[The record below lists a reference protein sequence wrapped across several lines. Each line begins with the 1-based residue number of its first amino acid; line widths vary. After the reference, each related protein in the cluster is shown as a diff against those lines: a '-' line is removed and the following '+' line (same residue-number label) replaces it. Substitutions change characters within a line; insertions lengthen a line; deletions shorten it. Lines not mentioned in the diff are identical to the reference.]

1 MEREGRRREGGV
13 KRGME
18 REGEEE
24 KGGGKGRME
33 RKERERSVHIP
44 PLGFLLGNFF
54 LFLSFF
60 PVQGS
65 RFSSIQP

>member
-1 MEREGRRREGGV
+1 
-13 KRGME
+13 
-18 REGEEE
+18 
-24 KGGGKGRME
+24 ME
-33 RKERERSVHIP
+33 RKERERSAHIPP

>member
-1 MEREGRRREGGV
+1 MERGRKEEGREEWRGKERRR
-13 KRGME
+13 K
-18 REGEEE
+18 EE
-24 KGGGKGRME
+24 GRME

>member
-1 MEREGRRREGGV
+1 MKRERSGEEEEGGGKGGV
-13 KRGME
+13 E

-24 KGGGKGRME
+24 KGGGKGR
-33 RKERERSVHIP
+33 RGRGVHIP

>member
-1 MEREGRRREGGV
+1 MKRE
-13 KRGME
+13 MS
-18 REGEEE
+18 GEEE
-24 KGGGKGRME
+24 EGGGKGGVERKGGGKGRM
-33 RKERERSVHIP
+33 ERERSVHIP